1 MAAFNYGLK
10 ADNDPANHQQNVMFG
25 LQMNPVGV
33 IPKQSSAE
41 KAGQTGSS
49 WMSCSN

>member
-33 IPKQSSAE
+33 IPKQSQRRRQ
-41 KAGQTGSS
+41 GQTGSS
-49 WMSCSN
+49 